1 MKQLLAALPLV
12 LIAGFALA
20 HPGAHINPHADD
32 PSWIPVILGSVAISV
47 AALIWVRK

>member
-12 LIAGFALA
+12 LIAAPVLA
-20 HPGAHINPHADD
+20 HSGPHIHPHAGD
-32 PSWIPVILGSVAISV
+32 PSWIPVVLGSVAISV